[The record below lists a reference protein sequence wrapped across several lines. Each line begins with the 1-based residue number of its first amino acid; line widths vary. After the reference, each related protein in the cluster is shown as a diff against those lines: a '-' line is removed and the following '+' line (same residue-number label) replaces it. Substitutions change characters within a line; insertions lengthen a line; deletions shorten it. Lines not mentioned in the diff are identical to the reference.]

1 MRLIKKS
8 EQALLS
14 KIKKIEELE
23 SQNIQADTKDIPEA
37 VVENEQV
44 IGLENRTSNYIPVRD
59 NPIVRSVGNS
69 GWQISDVWRDIRVDN
84 FCD

>member
-44 IGLENRTSNYIPVRD
+44 INLVHCGVSL
-59 NPIVRSVGNS
+59 G
-69 GWQISDVWRDIRVDN
+69 RVN
-84 FCD
+84 I